1 MEFAKKATELST
13 EVASYW
19 NTLGVAQYRA
29 GQWKDAIPSL
39 KQAIHFDN
47 LGTNRP
53 NNSFNTFFVAMAH
66 WQLDEK
72 DEARKWYDEAI
83 EWMEKNEPNNEELRS
98 FRGEAAALLGT
109 IEQ

>member
-1 MEFAKKATELST
+1 MELAKKATELSK

-29 GQWKDAIPSL
+29 GQWKEAILSL
-39 KQAIHFDN
+39 EQAIHFDN
-47 LGTNRP
+47 LNTNSP
-53 NNSFNTFFVAMAH
+53 NNSFNTFFLAMAH

-72 DEARKWYDEAI
+72 DEARKWYDQAI

-98 FRGEAAALLGT
+98 IRAEAAELLGV
-109 IEQ
+109 IEK